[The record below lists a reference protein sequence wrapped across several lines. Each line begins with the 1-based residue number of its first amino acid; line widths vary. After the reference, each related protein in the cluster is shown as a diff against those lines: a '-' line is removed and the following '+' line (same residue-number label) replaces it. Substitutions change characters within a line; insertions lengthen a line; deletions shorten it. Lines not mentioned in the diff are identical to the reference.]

1 MELTGDALLLPPEKA
16 AEAWP
21 DKQANLRFTSYGTL
35 FFDEKTNGKL
45 RTWLLNTACADNMA
59 GSRYAADGNGTS
71 GTVACDIQVG
81 AARPFPVTL
90 KKTEGGVVDA
100 DGVLGHPFFRQTL
113 PLRIDF
119 RRGVLQSIAP

>member
-1 MELTGDALLLPPEKA
+1 M
-16 AEAWP
+16 
-21 DKQANLRFTSYGTL
+21 
-35 FFDEKTNGKL
+35 
-45 RTWLLNTACADNMA
+45 NTACADNMA
-59 GSRYAADGNGTS
+59 GSRYATDGNGTS

-90 KKTEGGVVDA
+90 KKTEGGVVEA
-100 DGVLGHPFFRQTL
+100 DGVLGYPFFRQTL